1 MSGPVEQLPAAAEM
15 LLFAIESAENGLR
28 AAVAQSVTGA
38 VAADVWLTHGYLML
52 GIARELREGSRPTD
66 AELEDARE
74 KLRGAGLFPERDAES
89 RLQDPGMLPT
99 DKATTY
105 GDQAAG
111 DTVVLHVEQPM
122 PVPNDR
128 GSIQALVRHDLDARE
143 RVGVARYGTPLQ
155 AFNGRDALRDAYE
168 EVLDLACYL
177 RQEIAERE
185 AQ

>member
-1 MSGPVEQLPAAAEM
+1 
-15 LLFAIESAENGLR
+15 
-28 AAVAQSVTGA
+28 
-38 VAADVWLTHGYLML
+38 ML

-99 DKATTY
+99 DKAMTDARRAYDATTY